1 VSAKW
6 EYRLVLALG
15 VMVAIIVVTVVLV
28 AMDGA

>member
-15 VMVAIIVVTVVLV
+15 VMVAIIVVTVILV
-28 AMDGA
+28 AMDSA

>member
-28 AMDGA
+28 AMDSA

>member
-15 VMVAIIVVTVVLV
+15 VMVAVIVVTVILV
-28 AMDGA
+28 AMDSA

>member
-15 VMVAIIVVTVVLV
+15 VMVAIIVVTVILV
-28 AMDGA
+28 AMDTA